1 MPNPGFEPGLSEP
14 QSEVLT
20 TIRIEHFIPLFI
32 KILLIIIRNSNK

>member
-20 TIRIEHFIPLFI
+20 TIRIEQLMTFL
-32 KILLIIIRNSNK
+32 